1 MLPRPPYRVRC
12 SPGTAISGDCLNTTV
27 KGNLGTDN
35 NHGSRPPTH
44 PSSRRLSVCLP
55 DVCVSA
61 GFPLVQQQMLTRL
74 RAASKR
80 LVLVIISA
88 GTVSLNTSEADAIV
102 WAGCAQSLV

>member
-1 MLPRPPYRVRC
+1 MAADHPPTQLASRGSHQVR
-12 SPGTAISGDCLNTTV
+12 AVVDCL
-27 KGNLGTDN
+27 
-35 NHGSRPPTH
+35 H
-44 PSSRRLSVCLP
+44 VCM
-55 DVCVSA
+55 SA

-102 WAGCAQSLV
+102 WAGCAQSPV

>member
-1 MLPRPPYRVRC
+1 M
-12 SPGTAISGDCLNTTV
+12 
-27 KGNLGTDN
+27 
-35 NHGSRPPTH
+35 
-44 PSSRRLSVCLP
+44 
-55 DVCVSA
+55 SA

-102 WAGCAQSLV
+102 WAGCAQSPV